1 MLGSKLAMGIAALL
15 SRSRRR
21 FNAIGVRPLT
31 LCAVAVA
38 TGLFTAI
45 PARADAYRLVADD
58 KIVVRVIEWRSGEGE
73 YKDWKALGGAFVIN
87 DSGSISIPLVGE
99 IAAAGLT
106 TKDLAATVADAL
118 QMRAGLQNRPF
129 VSIEVLQYGPIY
141 LAGDVA
147 TPGQY
152 PFTPG
157 LTTMKAVSLA
167 GGLYREPEN
176 IRMRLQRERIEAVGK
191 LNDAEL
197 EYNGLLMRQARLKA
211 EMEGKDS
218 IDVPA
223 LLINSPGID
232 EIRSEELRLMKFRK
246 IEFESRKAS
255 ARDLGN
261 LHAREIETLENK
273 IREQQRQL
281 GLLEEELGKVNELV
295 RKGLS
300 VSARRFEL
308 DRDASDAES
317 KLLDLEFQLM
327 RSRQSLEENKRD
339 SSGLVNARNSS
350 IQNELN
356 TIVREIA
363 KADLQV
369 RISQLMVDD
378 ARREGQTAL
387 DERPDEV
394 RLITFRI
401 VRKNADGVTEKIT
414 ALSDTPIEPRD
425 LIEVEI
431 TEPSGMPGPY
441 PSNVQA
447 KSHGSAATD

>member
-1 MLGSKLAMGIAALL
+1 MLRSKLAMGIAALL

-21 FNAIGVRPLT
+21 SNAIGVRPFI
-31 LCAVAVA
+31 LCAVTAA
-38 TGLFTAI
+38 TGLFTTI

-87 DSGSISIPLVGE
+87 DSGSISVPLVGE

-218 IDVPA
+218 FDVPG
-223 LLINSPGID
+223 LLINVPGID

-387 DERPDEV
+387 DERPDDI

-401 VRKNADGVTEKIT
+401 VRKNADGVSEKIT

-431 TEPSGMPGPY
+431 TEPGGMPGPY